1 MTDTPSPGTPSPGTF
16 DSALV
21 RPARP
26 EDAEELLRL
35 RAELH
40 SGLATPEPWHAA
52 FPAAMRE
59 RLGTDPGL
67 HAFVSDTG
75 EGRLAACAIGLVYR
89 AYEGPL
95 YTGGLWGRVHS
106 VITDPA
112 HRRRGHAEAV
122 TRALVTALQG
132 AGCASVELNA
142 TDDGLPLYEKLGFTP
157 AAHYLTLR
165 RPLDGGAA

>member
-1 MTDTPSPGTPSPGTF
+1 MTPPNARPT
-16 DSALV
+16 

-26 EDAEELLRL
+26 GDAEELLRL
-35 RAELH
+35 RAQLH
-40 SGLATPEPWHAA
+40 SGLDTPEPWHIT
-52 FPAAMRE
+52 FPAEMRE

-67 HAFVSDTG
+67 FAFVSEAGDG
-75 EGRLAACAIGLVYR
+75 ALAACAIGLLYR
-89 AYEGPL
+89 AYDGPI

-112 HRRRGHAEAV
+112 HRRQGHGEAV
-122 TRALVTALQG
+122 TRALITALQE

-142 TDDGLPLYEKLGFTP
+142 TAAGLPLYEKLGFTP

-165 RPLDGGAA
+165 QPLDGGAA